1 MKEPYEKG
9 VAHHLDPES
18 WVIVRE
24 DGGQALTGARTGRA
38 MEPRK
43 SVVRGADVVAA
54 GGRQHRTRRKA
65 RGERGSRAVLEL
77 EHVRK
82 RLFGTWEIS
91 WPITAEGA
99 GVRVGKSEDRSP
111 R

>member
-1 MKEPYEKG
+1 MREPYEKG

-38 MEPRK
+38 IEPRK
-43 SVVRGADVVAA
+43 SEVRDADAVGE
-54 GGRQHRTRRKA
+54 GGRQHRARRKA
-65 RGERGSRAVLEL
+65 RGEYGSRAVLEL

-91 WPITAEGA
+91 SFTWAEGA
-99 GVRVGKSEDRSP
+99 CVRIGKPEGGSR
-111 R
+111 